1 MLPAALR
8 RCVIASCNAAATASA
23 GHHRLQR
30 RAYMVPIVIEQDGRH
45 ERAYDVYS
53 RLLKDRIVCL
63 MGPVTQE
70 MSNAVVA
77 QLLFLQ
83 SDSPKSTI
91 HMYINSPGGSVTAG
105 LAIYDTMQ
113 YVASPVATYC
123 LGEAC
128 SMGSL
133 LLQAGSAGKRFALP
147 HSRVMIHQPIGSAG
161 GQATDMH
168 IQVTEILRMKAALVK
183 IYAKHT
189 GQPESVLAEAMERD
203 RFMTPG
209 EALKFGLIDSILE
222 RPPDRP
228 EGDTAGGGKSAA
240 S

>member
-1 MLPAALR
+1 MFCRSIISRTLSHCRYRPAPLATVARPGSLQQR
-8 RCVIASCNAAATASA
+8 RC
-23 GHHRLQR
+23 
-30 RAYMVPIVIEQDGRH
+30 YMVPIVIEQDGRN

-63 MGPVTQE
+63 MGPVSQE
-70 MSNAVVA
+70 LSNAVIA

-91 HMYINSPGGSVTAG
+91 HVYINSPGGSVTAG

-133 LLQAGSAGKRFALP
+133 LLQAGSPGKRFALP
-147 HSRVMIHQPIGSAG
+147 NSRVMIHQPLGSAG
-161 GQATDMH
+161 GQATDMQIH
-168 IQVTEILRMKAALVK
+168 VAEILRMKTALLK

-203 RFMTPG
+203 RFMSPT
-209 EALKFGLIDSILE
+209 EAVQFGLIDSVLE
-222 RPPDRP
+222 KPPEKA
-228 EGDTAGGGKSAA
+228 EGEPKS